1 MSSLIYDPDTQAF
14 RTKALVG
21 SALAVAIAIVGW
33 MGLSTATQRGLD
45 RLAAIDRARTQ
56 CEQSWKAARTPAET
70 LMVDR
75 IALADTIDR
84 RSAEALDRCGDLRDR
99 STPVARPN
107 PREMNGEPM
116 LKGLR

>member
-1 MSSLIYDPDTQAF
+1 MIDDADTQAF
-14 RTKALVG
+14 RTKALAG
-21 SALAVAIAIVGW
+21 SALAVAIAIAGW

-45 RLAAIDRARTQ
+45 RLAAIDRARSQ
-56 CEQSWKAARTPAET
+56 CELSWKVARTPAET

-75 IALADTIDR
+75 FALADTIDR

-99 STPVARPN
+99 STSVTRPN

-116 LKGLR
+116 PKGLR

>member
-1 MSSLIYDPDTQAF
+1 MIDAADAPGF

-21 SALAVAIAIVGW
+21 SAVAVTIAIAGW

-45 RLAAIDRARTQ
+45 RLAAIDRARAQ
-56 CEQSWKAARTPAET
+56 CERSWIAARTPTET

-75 IALADTIDR
+75 IALADTIDK

-99 STPVARPN
+99 STRVSRPN
-107 PREMNGEPM
+107 PREMNGAPM
-116 LKGLR
+116 PRGLR